1 MPFPVSQSHID
12 LEEEKIG
19 RSLPVPL
26 RERLH
31 RDNGDEIEVDDDI
44 FYLHPVWDPTD
55 KKRMKRSAS
64 HIARETA
71 VARTLLGFPVD
82 AVSVAVNDYGD
93 RLILRPNSDT
103 FEVWTRS
110 DGATRAGNVSWF
122 PEAGED
128 EPEEDEAE
136 SEEAEESGTLQAG
149 DLVELQARVRIQQV
163 LNWPVPRRIELF
175 FDTVRET
182 REAWTLGD
190 SDGWVAKAD
199 DEGRS
204 YLPIWPG
211 ARFAAACAGGSW
223 SNTMPERILLE
234 DWIERVTPSLVKR
247 NQAISVFPS
256 PTDGGGQIEPDA
268 FLAELLRVLDF

>member
-1 MPFPVSQSHID
+1 MPFPVSESHMD

-31 RDNGDEIEVDDDI
+31 RDNGDEIEVDDDV
-44 FYLHPVWDPTD
+44 FYFHPVWDPTD
-55 KKRMKRSAS
+55 RKRMKRSAS

-71 VARTLLGFPVD
+71 VARKLVGFPVD
-82 AVSVAVNDYGD
+82 AVSVAVNSYGD

-110 DGATRAGNVSWF
+110 DGATRGGNVTWF
-122 PEAGED
+122 SEAGED
-128 EPEEDEAE
+128 EPEEEETDSDE
-136 SEEAEESGTLQAG
+136 EEELGDLQAS
-149 DLVELQARVRIQQV
+149 DLVELQARVRVQQV
-163 LNWPVPRRIELF
+163 LNWPVPRRVEIF

-182 REAWTLGD
+182 REVWTLGD
-190 SDGWVAKAD
+190 PDGWVEAANA
-199 DEGRS
+199 EGRS
-204 YLPIWPG
+204 YLPIWPE
-211 ARFAAACAGGSW
+211 ARFATACAGGSW
-223 SNTMPERILLE
+223 PNAVPERIPLQ
-234 DWIERVTPSLVKR
+234 DWIERVTPDLVNR
-247 NQAISVFPS
+247 NRRLSVFPS